1 VDRRH
6 PAEGDLLSSEPPSVV
21 EARQR
26 AKQARAQVFATFD
39 ELLGAFKLWQQ
50 RLEPSHLARD
60 AWEAAKAK
68 GADVAEDAVDAV
80 AKRPVAAT
88 GVVAAIALFLARG
101 PLLDLAGKLVKGK
114 PKPAKA
120 KPAKTGKPRK
130 ASAKTDET
138 ESAA

>member
-1 VDRRH
+1 VN
-6 PAEGDLLSSEPPSVV
+6 GEPTSVV

-26 AKQARAQVFATFD
+26 ADQARERLFATFD
-39 ELLGAFKLWQQ
+39 ELMDGFKHWQQ

-80 AKRPVAAT
+80 AKRPVATT

-101 PLLDLAGKLVKGK
+101 PLLNLAGKLVKGK
-114 PKPAKA
+114 PR
-120 KPAKTGKPRK
+120 TGKPKAPASKSTKPRK
-130 ASAKTDET
+130 PRAKKTET
-138 ESAA
+138 ETAA

>member
-1 VDRRH
+1 VSD
-6 PAEGDLLSSEPPSVV
+6 EPDSVV

-26 AKQARAQVFATFD
+26 ADHARTRLFATFD
-39 ELLGAFKLWQQ
+39 ELLGAFKHMQQ
-50 RLEPSHLARD
+50 RFEPSHLARD

-80 AKRPVAAT
+80 AKRPVATT

-101 PLLDLAGKLVKGK
+101 PLLNLAGKLVKGNPAK
-114 PKPAKA
+114 PKTKA
-120 KPAKTGKPRK
+120 GKPRK
-130 ASAKTDET
+130 ASAGKVET

>member
-1 VDRRH
+1 MT
-6 PAEGDLLSSEPPSVV
+6 AEPPSVA

-26 AKQARAQVFATFD
+26 ADHARARLFATFD
-39 ELLGAFKLWQQ
+39 DLLGAFKHMQQ
-50 RLEPSHLARD
+50 RFEPSHLARD
-60 AWEAAKAK
+60 AWEAAKSK

-114 PKPAKA
+114 PKAEKSKSEKPKPKPKA
-120 KPAKTGKPRK
+120 SRPRK
-130 ASAKTDET
+130 ANPTTEKTEI
-138 ESAA
+138 AA

>member
-1 VDRRH
+1 LT
-6 PAEGDLLSSEPPSVV
+6 GDPPSVA

-26 AKQARAQVFATFD
+26 ADHARARLFATVD
-39 ELLGAFKLWQQ
+39 ELLNAFKLWQQ

-80 AKRPVAAT
+80 VKRPVAAT
-88 GVVAAIALFLARG
+88 GVVAAIALFLARE

-114 PKPAKA
+114 PKAA
-120 KPAKTGKPRK
+120 KPKARTSKPRK
-130 ASAKTDET
+130 ASPKKDET
-138 ESAA
+138 EIAA

>member
-1 VDRRH
+1 MT
-6 PAEGDLLSSEPPSVV
+6 GEPYSVV

-26 AKQARAQVFATFD
+26 ADHARTRLFATFD
-39 ELLGAFKLWQQ
+39 ELLGAFKHMQQ
-50 RLEPSHLARD
+50 RFEPSHLARD
-60 AWEAAKAK
+60 AWEAAKSK

-114 PKPAKA
+114 PKAERSKSENPKPKPKA
-120 KPAKTGKPRK
+120 SKPRK
-130 ASAKTDET
+130 ASARTEKTEIT
-138 ESAA
+138 A

>member
-1 VDRRH
+1 MT
-6 PAEGDLLSSEPPSVV
+6 GEPHSVV

-26 AKQARAQVFATFD
+26 ADHARTRLFATFD
-39 ELLGAFKLWQQ
+39 ELLGAFKHMQQ
-50 RLEPSHLARD
+50 RFEPSHLARD
-60 AWEAAKAK
+60 AWEAEKSK

-114 PKPAKA
+114 PKAEKSKSEKPRPKPKA
-120 KPAKTGKPRK
+120 SRPRK
-130 ASAKTDET
+130 ASPRTEKTEIP
-138 ESAA
+138 A